1 MYNSV
6 QPYQC
11 SCPRVIVFLA
21 GKFLQRLSY
30 KTMSTLDG
38 HSWWSQTVLHSTSH
52 MGYHRILDYPQRS
65 SVLDSFA
72 TLCLNIRIHCKTSNN
87 WLTSWY
93 SCLSLRGTSMIWYD
107 IRVRTTNATKHLLTM
122 HEVSSLFKVPSPSKS
137 NLKDSRQ
144 RLPRRDP
151 SVFLELPTG
160 RIASPSR
167 KKMSSAN

>member
-1 MYNSV
+1 MSNIV
-6 QPYQC
+6 RPYQC

-72 TLCLNIRIHCKTSNN
+72 TLCLKIRIHCQTSNN

-93 SCLSLRGTSMIWYD
+93 IMSLSERHQHDIWYD

-137 NLKDSRQ
+137 NLKDSR
-144 RLPRRDP
+144 PTTPP
-151 SVFLELPTG
+151 SWSVRVPW
-160 RIASPSR
+160 ASDWENCKS
-167 KKMSSAN
+167 KS